1 MTENQFTALLN
12 GIRAAQEAI
21 NNRLIDIQ
29 TEIAKARQKQ
39 QEMEAQQKAIQKKQE
54 EMQEI
59 IDKKDNRVRAILKR
73 IEEEKK

>member
-21 NNRLIDIQ
+21 NKRLITIQ
-29 TEIAKARQKQ
+29 TEIAKAIQKQ
-39 QEMEAQQKAIQKKQE
+39 QEMEEQQKAIQKKQE

-73 IEEEKK
+73 IEEDKK